1 MHSSQQSAV
10 ANLHKELYAHAQD
23 AFTISDDKVMNA
35 GKVTFKTKG
44 EEKPPS
50 RVSRAGTNQ
59 SRKRAKGGAEEDD
72 PNRQGGRML
81 KTNDIID
88 ICERN

>member
-1 MHSSQQSAV
+1 
-10 ANLHKELYAHAQD
+10 
-23 AFTISDDKVMNA
+23 MNA

-88 ICERN
+88 ICERNQLTRMEVYNIRS